1 MVVRTVTR
9 NRLNGTDNADTLK
22 GIAQNFTN
30 QIHVYADGGAD
41 SIILDFSNI
50 TSFSHGHHARGDGD
64 GERSPYQEA
73 ADRGRYN
80 DTFNFTN
87 LGRVDAVIV
96 GRIED
101 FDASR
106 DKLQIGG
113 STLSLSNLERGYGTN
128 GGYSWRVVEYDADR
142 NDENK
147 AKQQWLLI
155 DTKGGYVFYALEGA
169 RVSDGDG
176 ASNKGDQEAHFVG
189 ADGNRVTASQLKG
202 LITVGYEDPQN
213 YVPKGFSTS
222 DGLVINDYDENS
234 TDVRRTIDGG
244 NGRDLIA
251 AGLNNDRVEAGN
263 GNDVVWGGSGNDTI
277 YGQSGA
283 DSLMGGTGN
292 DYISGGTSNDTI
304 RGDSGVDR
312 LYGNSGNDRIYGGD
326 DNDVLNGGGGDD
338 RLYGGSGADNIKGG
352 TGRDYLDGSWSNDSL
367 YGNAGNDTLIGGS
380 GRDVL
385 NGGGDNDVLSGGKDR
400 DLLHGSTGNDVLTGG
415 AAEDR
420 FVFRDGWDRDRIT
433 DFNKSQDTLL
443 LDNNLWS
450 GSLSTSQVV
459 SRFAKDTGSNVVFD
473 FGGGDTLTLQGV
485 GSISGLSDAI
495 DII

>member
-1 MVVRTVTR
+1 MVNRTVTER
-9 NRLNGTDNADTLK
+9 RLAGTDNVDTLR
-22 GIAQNFTN
+22 GIAQNN
-30 QIHVYADGGAD
+30 ERQIHVYADDGAD
-41 SIILDFSNI
+41 RIILDFANI
-50 TSFSHGHHARGDGD
+50 DKFAHGHHVRGDRD
-64 GERSPYQEA
+64 
-73 ADRGRYN
+73 ADKDRYS

-87 LGRVDAVIV
+87 LGRVDDVIV
-96 GRIED
+96 GRFED
-101 FDASR
+101 FEVDR

-128 GGYSWRVVEYDADR
+128 GGYSWRIVEYDADR
-142 NDENK
+142 RDDQP

-169 RVSDGDG
+169 RVSDGKG
-176 ASNKGDQEAHFVG
+176 ASNTGAQEAHFVG
-189 ADGNRVTASQLKG
+189 AGNGHKVTASELKA
-202 LITVGYEDPQN
+202 LKTVGYVDPQN
-213 YVPKGFSTS
+213 YVPKGYSAR
-222 DGLVINDYDENS
+222 DGNIINDYDANYAAS
-234 TDVRRTIDGG
+234 RRTIDGG
-244 NGRDLIA
+244 DGRDLIA

-263 GNDVVWGGSGNDTI
+263 GNDIVWGGSGNDTI
-277 YGQSGA
+277 YGQGGA

-304 RGDSGVDR
+304 RGETGADR
-312 LYGNSGNDRIYGGD
+312 LYGNSGNDRIFGGAN
-326 DNDVLNGGGGDD
+326 NDVLNGGGGDD
-338 RLYGGSGADNIKGG
+338 RLYGGSGADHMKGG
-352 TGRDYLDGSWSNDSL
+352 TGRDHLDGSSGNDSL

-385 NGGGDNDVLSGGKDR
+385 NGGGENDVLRGGNDR